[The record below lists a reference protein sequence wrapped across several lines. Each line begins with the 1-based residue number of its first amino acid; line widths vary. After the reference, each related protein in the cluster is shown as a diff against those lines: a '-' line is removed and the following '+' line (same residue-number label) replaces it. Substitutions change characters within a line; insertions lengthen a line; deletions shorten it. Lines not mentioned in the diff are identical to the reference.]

1 MSKWRF
7 EKKKREKREQNEMK
21 GTDETNIIVV
31 MFGLIRNYFIRLTT
45 FRTRLFIYIY
55 IENV

>member
-1 MSKWRF
+1 
-7 EKKKREKREQNEMK
+7 MK

-55 IENV
+55 RKRVTAKWVLKLN